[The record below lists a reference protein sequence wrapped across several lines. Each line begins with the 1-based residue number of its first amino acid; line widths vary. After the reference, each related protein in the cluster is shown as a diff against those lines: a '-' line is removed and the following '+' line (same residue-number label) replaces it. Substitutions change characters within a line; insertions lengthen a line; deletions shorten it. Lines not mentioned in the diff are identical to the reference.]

1 MRFSGTDRAAKYR
14 DIHVDPAVASKVMA
28 QFEPGTAAPTN
39 LEDLCLRLSLKEDD
53 AKAILHWLI
62 DSRFMKRSMR
72 LPGFRFYPRKKAK
85 QEELFEEP

>member
-1 MRFSGTDRAAKYR
+1 MKLAEKERADRHRGKTLPPALCAK
-14 DIHVDPAVASKVMA
+14 VLSE
-28 QFEPGTAAPTN
+28 FEPGKTPLTN

-53 AKAILHWLI
+53 AKTILHWLI